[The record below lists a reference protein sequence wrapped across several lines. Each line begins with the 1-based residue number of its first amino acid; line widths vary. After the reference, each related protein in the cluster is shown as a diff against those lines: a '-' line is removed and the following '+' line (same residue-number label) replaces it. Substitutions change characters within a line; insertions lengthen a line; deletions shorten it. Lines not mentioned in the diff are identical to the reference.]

1 MRSLADDRSIVIKRA
16 NKGSHVVVWDRD
28 DYLKE
33 TKKQLGDENEYRKE
47 AFKDRILSQLVD
59 YSKRFFKN
67 VKVKGYIMEKD
78 LKYFTYEFKKSCN
91 VGKLYL
97 LLKIYEIFNH
107 APGRPVIS
115 NFGMPTEKVWEFLD
129 HHLKPVIQ
137 SGKSYIKDS
146 GHFF

>member
-16 NKGSHVVVWDRD
+16 DEGSDVVVWDRD

-33 TKKQLGDENEYRKE
+33 TKKQLGDGNEYRKE

-107 APGRPVIS
+107 APDRPVIS
-115 NFGMPTEKVWEFLD
+115 NFGMPTEKV
-129 HHLKPVIQ
+129 
-137 SGKSYIKDS
+137 
-146 GHFF
+146 

>member
-16 NKGSHVVVWDRD
+16 DEGSDVVVWDRD

-33 TKKQLGDENEYRKE
+33 TKKQLGDGNEYRKE

-115 NFGMPTEKVWEFLD
+115 NFGMPTEK
-129 HHLKPVIQ
+129 I
-137 SGKSYIKDS
+137 
-146 GHFF
+146 

>member
-16 NKGSHVVVWDRD
+16 DEGSDVVVWDRD

-33 TKKQLGDENEYRKE
+33 TKKQLGDGNEYRKE

-115 NFGMPTEKVWEFLD
+115 NFGMPTEKV
-129 HHLKPVIQ
+129 
-137 SGKSYIKDS
+137 
-146 GHFF
+146 

>member
-16 NKGSHVVVWDRD
+16 DEGSDVVVWDRD

-33 TKKQLGDENEYRKE
+33 TKKQLGDGNEYRKE

-78 LKYFTYEFKKSCN
+78 LKYFTYESKKSCN

-115 NFGMPTEKVWEFLD
+115 NFGMPTEKV
-129 HHLKPVIQ
+129 
-137 SGKSYIKDS
+137 
-146 GHFF
+146 

>member
-1 MRSLADDRSIVIKRA
+1 M
-16 NKGSHVVVWDRD
+16 
-28 DYLKE
+28 KE

-115 NFGMPTEKVWEFLD
+115 NFGMPTEKV
-129 HHLKPVIQ
+129 
-137 SGKSYIKDS
+137 
-146 GHFF
+146 

>member
-16 NKGSHVVVWDRD
+16 DEGSDVVVWDRD

-33 TKKQLGDENEYRKE
+33 TKKQLGDGNEYRKE

-59 YSKRFFKN
+59 YSKRLFKN

-115 NFGMPTEKVWEFLD
+115 NFGMPTEKV
-129 HHLKPVIQ
+129 
-137 SGKSYIKDS
+137 
-146 GHFF
+146 